1 MEDVVG
7 IIPAAGR
14 GVRAYPFTRVIP
26 KSLLEVDGITLI
38 ERNIAILRDQVG
50 VSRIVIVLGHLGE
63 RIREKLGDGS
73 SSGVPIEYVEND
85 HLERELPYSLHLAFG
100 RVHGSACVLLA
111 DECYLDSN
119 HEELPGAAASNA
131 LVVCGLTKADSLRS
145 VRANYAVER
154 DSTAILRIEEKP
166 ARPTSLEMGTGTYL
180 VSAEAQEEL
189 ARTFREKPEG
199 PGDWMS
205 WIDDLARSSGRVTA
219 FEVRGHYVNVNGRNE
234 LNHANH
240 LARRSGIET
249 RTTSLVYLS
258 DQQEEAAGPAI
269 LPFAEAPEVNEV
281 IAVSRCRTASLEG
294 AAEHPKVRLV
304 SLDRPEASVAD
315 LYLRGMDEASGE
327 ILVTTLSDDTFSPA
341 DLDKLL
347 VYLRDADMVIG
358 TRTTRQM
365 IEQGSNMRG
374 VVRWAHILLARLVEL
389 AWWRFDS
396 RFTDVCC
403 TYRALWR
410 STYGLIRDQ
419 LESDGV
425 EIFPE
430 VVIEVLRTRRRIV
443 EIPINYYNRDVVYP
457 YVRSPYQKPSVF
469 LRILAMVLRK
479 RWQEFGLAR
488 SVSGR
493 EDV

>member
-1 MEDVVG
+1 M
-7 IIPAAGR
+7 
-14 GVRAYPFTRVIP
+14 
-26 KSLLEVDGITLI
+26 
-38 ERNIAILRDQVG
+38 
-50 VSRIVIVLGHLGE
+50 
-63 RIREKLGDGS
+63 
-73 SSGVPIEYVEND
+73 
-85 HLERELPYSLHLAFG
+85 
-100 RVHGSACVLLA
+100 
-111 DECYLDSN
+111 
-119 HEELPGAAASNA
+119 
-131 LVVCGLTKADSLRS
+131 
-145 VRANYAVER
+145 
-154 DSTAILRIEEKP
+154 
-166 ARPTSLEMGTGTYL
+166 
-180 VSAEAQEEL
+180 
-189 ARTFREKPEG
+189 
-199 PGDWMS
+199 
-205 WIDDLARSSGRVTA
+205 TA

-281 IAVSRCRTASLEG
+281 IAVSRCRTASLEA

-488 SVSGR
+488 SVSGQ